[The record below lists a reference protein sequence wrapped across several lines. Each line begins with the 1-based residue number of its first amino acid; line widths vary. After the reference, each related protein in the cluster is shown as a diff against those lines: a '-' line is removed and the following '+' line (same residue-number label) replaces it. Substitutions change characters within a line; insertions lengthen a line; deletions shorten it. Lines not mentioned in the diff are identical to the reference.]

1 MGSNSENTLK
11 DPVYTKPKGRMK
23 KTGRQ
28 KSIVEEILAKPKM
41 ACSGCGKQGH
51 RITGC
56 KPTEEDATQKIKK
69 RGNVQLLFVIL
80 EFKTRQV

>member
-1 MGSNSENTLK
+1 
-11 DPVYTKPKGRMK
+11 MK

-56 KPTEEDATQKIKK
+56 KPTEENATQKINK
-69 RGNVQLLFVIL
+69 RGTTFLRNFRVQTQTKV
-80 EFKTRQV
+80 